1 MLVIIWLTLLLLA
14 CATLHQTLTRRL
26 PAVLGALSGLIL
38 FIVVALGA
46 LELTVVSGG
55 SVALTESS
63 EPLAFVGLAGIVI
76 NVVYLL
82 AAFTNSLPTGSPADR
97 SDMS

>member
-1 MLVIIWLTLLLLA
+1 MLVVIWLTLLFIA
-14 CATLHQTLTRRL
+14 CACLHQTLTRQL

-63 EPLAFVGLAGIVI
+63 EPLAFVGLAGIVVNI
-76 NVVYLL
+76 VYLL
-82 AAFTNSLPTGSPADR
+82 ASFTNSLPSGSPADR
-97 SDMS
+97 SDMP